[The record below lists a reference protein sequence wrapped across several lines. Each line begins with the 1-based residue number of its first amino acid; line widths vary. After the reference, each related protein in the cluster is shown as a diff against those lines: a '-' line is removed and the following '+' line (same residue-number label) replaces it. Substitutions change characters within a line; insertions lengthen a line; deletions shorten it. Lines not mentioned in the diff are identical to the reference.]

1 MAAEEAPR
9 TPEVGVDAV
18 AVGGLRIA
26 FRRLGQGPP
35 LLLLHGGVSDGR
47 EWRPQMERL
56 AGEYDVV
63 AWDAPG
69 CGGSDDP
76 PEGYRLS
83 DFADAAAGLARA
95 LGLVR
100 PHVLGI
106 SFGGGLA
113 LELYRRHP
121 ALPRALVLASAYAGW
136 AGSLPPGEV
145 AARLAGAL
153 EQAGRPPVEWARE
166 WLAGLFASDVPRA
179 DAEELLRITLDARPA
194 GMRAMARA
202 FAEADLR
209 DVLPRV
215 AVPTLL
221 LYGEHDDR
229 APLSV
234 AHELHATIPGST
246 LVVMSGV
253 GHGGN
258 VEAPDRFAD
267 EVRAFLRAAAR

>member
-1 MAAEEAPR
+1 M
-9 TPEVGVDAV
+9 DAV
-18 AVGGLRIA
+18 EVGGLRIA
-26 FRRLGQGPP
+26 FRRQGQGPP
-35 LLLLHGGVSDGR
+35 LLLLHGGASDGR
-47 EWRPQMERL
+47 EWRPQLESL
-56 AGEYDVV
+56 AAEYDVV

-69 CGGSDDP
+69 CGASADP
-76 PEGYRLS
+76 PDEFRLP
-83 DFADAAAGLARA
+83 DFADCAAGLARA

-106 SFGGGLA
+106 SFGAGLA

-121 ALPRALVLASAYAGW
+121 AIPRTLLLASAYAGW

-145 AARLAGAL
+145 ADRLAGAL
-153 EQAGRPPVEWARE
+153 EQAERPPAEWARE
-166 WLAGLFASDVPRA
+166 WLPSLFTGEAPRA
-179 DAEELLRITLDARPA
+179 AVEEVVRIMLDVRPA
-194 GMRAMARA
+194 GLRAMARS

-209 DVLPRV
+209 DVLPHI

-221 LYGEHDDR
+221 LHGELDRR

-234 AHELHATIPGST
+234 AHELHATIPGAT

-253 GHGGN
+253 GHQSN
-258 VEAPDRFAD
+258 LEAPDRFTE

>member
-1 MAAEEAPR
+1 MR
-9 TPEVGVDAV
+9 W
-18 AVGGLRIA
+18 
-26 FRRLGQGPP
+26 QGPP

-47 EWRPQMERL
+47 EWRPQMARL
-56 AGEYDVV
+56 AAEYDVV

-69 CGGSDDP
+69 CGGSEDP
-76 PEGYRLS
+76 PPEFRLP
-83 DFADAAAGLARA
+83 DFAAAAAGLVRA

-100 PHVLGI
+100 PHLLGI
-106 SFGGGLA
+106 SFGAGLA
-113 LELYRRHP
+113 LEVYRRHP

-145 AARLAGAL
+145 AARLASAL
-153 EQAGRPPVEWARE
+153 EQAARPPVEWARE
-166 WLAGLFASDVPRA
+166 WLAGLLPSDVPRA
-179 DAEELLRITLDARPA
+179 DAAELLRITLDARPA
-194 GMRAMARA
+194 GMRAMALA

-209 DVLPRV
+209 DVLPRI

-221 LYGEHDDR
+221 LHGERDDR

-253 GHGGN
+253 GHASN
-258 VEAPDRFAD
+258 VEAPERFAE
-267 EVRAFLRAAAR
+267 EVRAFLRTAAR

>member
-1 MAAEEAPR
+1 M
-9 TPEVGVDAV
+9 DAV
-18 AVGGLRIA
+18 EVGGLRIA

-35 LLLLHGGVSDGR
+35 LLMLHGGVSDGR

-56 AGEYDVV
+56 ADEYDVV

-69 CGGSDDP
+69 CGGSEDP
-76 PEGYRLS
+76 PEGFRLS
-83 DFADAAAGLARA
+83 DYADRAAGLARA

-100 PHVLGI
+100 PHVLGL
-106 SFGGGLA
+106 SFGAGLA

-121 ALPRALVLASAYAGW
+121 LLPRTLVLASAYAGW

-153 EQAGRPPVEWARE
+153 AQAERPVAEWARE
-166 WLAGLFASDVPRA
+166 WLADLIAGDMPREDVQ
-179 DAEELLRITLDARPA
+179 ELLRITLDARPA

-209 DVLPRV
+209 DALPRI

-221 LYGEHDDR
+221 LYGELDER
-229 APLSV
+229 APLAV

-253 GHGGN
+253 GHQSN
-258 VEAPDRFAD
+258 LEAPDRFTD